1 MAAERNRSPTD
12 KQPADLPVGSAIAVA
27 VVAVDVSVVSAAVA
41 VAVVVGM
48 AVSEQQEFL
57 SVL

>member
-1 MAAERNRSPTD
+1 VAAERNRSPTD
-12 KQPADLPVGSAIAVA
+12 KQPADLP
-27 VVAVDVSVVSAAVA
+27 VVSAAVA

>member
-1 MAAERNRSPTD
+1 VAAERNRSPTD
-12 KQPADLPVGSAIAVA
+12 KRFADLP
-27 VVAVDVSVVSAAVA
+27 VVSAAVA
-41 VAVVVGM
+41 AAVVVGM